1 MISWLTSVA
10 NVPNSVHKS
19 LLVAPAI
26 YGLLVRKLYEVKEL
40 IQERCG
46 RYSQIGGGEL
56 AGQKVSEPF
65 QERSS
70 QNGFLRSQIATH
82 AND

>member
-26 YGLLVRKLYEVKEL
+26 YGLLVRKLYEVKVL

-65 QERSS
+65 QEAVITKWVPA
-70 QNGFLRSQIATH
+70 L
-82 AND
+82 ANRNTCK

>member
-56 AGQKVSEPF
+56 GRAKGLGTIPETVITKWVPA
-65 QERSS
+65 
-70 QNGFLRSQIATH
+70 L
-82 AND
+82 ANRNTCK